1 MMAKP
6 RMRNKRIIQEFRS
19 FLTQYDKKE
28 EAKASSF
35 FLKYVD
41 NNDTVSKGFLFFET
55 LRREKKL
62 S

>member
-1 MMAKP
+1 
-6 RMRNKRIIQEFRS
+6 MRNKRIIQEFRS

-41 NNDTVSKGFLFFET
+41 NNDTVSKGVLFFET